1 MFSILFNNIKSLSVH
16 TELLESCD
24 WDEQRC
30 NDVIEKAAMVF
41 DNLKLPDIP
50 CDYKFFVDNV
60 IRKAL
65 LKENIDEQQ
74 VNVIIKIVDQN
85 AKYVAKILSLPEN

>member
-1 MFSILFNNIKSLSVH
+1 MFDILFNNIRALSIH

-24 WDEQRC
+24 WDEQEC
-30 NDVIEKAAMVF
+30 NNVIEIATAVF
-41 DNLKLPDIP
+41 NKLRLPDIP

-65 LKENIDEQQ
+65 LEENLSEQQ
-74 VNVIIKIVDQN
+74 VNLIIKIVDQN
-85 AKYVAKILSLPEN
+85 AKYIAKILSLPEN